1 MMVAILV
8 IGYVLFLRY
17 LDKKNR
23 EKDRQKLGGV
33 GGLADYASLKK
44 DLASL
49 SERLA
54 AIENTYRELDQRL
67 GGLS

>member
-23 EKDRQKLGGV
+23 EKDQQKLAGV
-33 GGLADYASLKK
+33 SGLADYASLKK

-54 AIENTYRELDQRL
+54 AIENTYRELDERL